1 MCVIRSERQSKQ
13 QEWPVQR
20 RWDLNRQHVGSEEI
34 VKCLVGHVKEPEL
47 DLEDFQQGGHLIKM
61 CVFKTISLVVGGV

>member
-20 RWDLNRQHVGSEEI
+20 LWDLNRQHVGSEEI

-61 CVFKTISLVVGGV
+61 CVFKKISLVVGGV

>member
-61 CVFKTISLVVGGV
+61 CVFKKISLVVGGV

>member
-1 MCVIRSERQSKQ
+1 MCVIRSEQQSKQ

-20 RWDLNRQHVGSEEI
+20 HWDLNRQHVGSEEI

-61 CVFKTISLVVGGV
+61 CVFKKISLVVGGV

>member
-1 MCVIRSERQSKQ
+1 M
-13 QEWPVQR
+13 
-20 RWDLNRQHVGSEEI
+20 GSEEI

-61 CVFKTISLVVGGV
+61 CVFKKISLVVGGV

>member
-20 RWDLNRQHVGSEEI
+20 RWDLNRQHVGSQEI

-61 CVFKTISLVVGGV
+61 CVFKKISLVVGGV